1 MKCANV
7 LWGERKKLKISVSSG
22 SVFDNNELI
31 RNIESI
37 RNEIVHNGTWE
48 LRPKVFIRIENAEIV
63 ERFMLFPDMSQGRLA
78 TVKNK
83 RHFFSSGTK
92 VNEILPR
99 IHQEYRKQ
107 ILMAVKYLNGEET

>member
-1 MKCANV
+1 M
-7 LWGERKKLKISVSSG
+7 
-22 SVFDNNELI
+22 
-31 RNIESI
+31 
-37 RNEIVHNGTWE
+37 
-48 LRPKVFIRIENAEIV
+48 FIRIENAEIV